1 MEQSSGTM
9 LTAPQIYDCPYGVS
23 VRAIGSNLKSL
34 KPLPHMAR
42 NDYRA
47 CLHATWSDPEGS
59 SHSGNIVCRGVA
71 GGVASILKPAIVP
84 GLNQN
89 PTLFSK
95 SPCRRSKER
104 TMCFRARVKPSLHRL
119 QAVKRAHRM
128 QFRPCSASIS
138 PLRFSDATV
147 INELSGSCT

>member
-1 MEQSSGTM
+1 M

-23 VRAIGSNLKSL
+23 VRVIGSNLKSL
-34 KPLPHMAR
+34 KPLPHMAC

-47 CLHATWSDPEGS
+47 CLHGTWSDPEGAATAGTLCAGVWLVGLPPFLKS
-59 SHSGNIVCRGVA
+59 SVLQGFSQ
-71 GGVASILKPAIVP
+71 K
-84 GLNQN
+84 NQ
-89 PTLFSK
+89 LCAHA
-95 SPCRRSKER
+95 CRRSTER
-104 TMCFRARVKPSLHRL
+104 SWFFRAWVKLLAHRPHT
-119 QAVKRAHRM
+119 VKRAHRM